1 MIRTENTPPCVGLIC
16 FSVKGWVEMVI
27 EAHFAHMWCSAGIN
41 LSLAAAGSLKLS
53 ACSGTIGV
61 AY

>member
-41 LSLAAAGSLKLS
+41 LSQVQSKQE
-53 ACSGTIGV
+53 IK
-61 AY
+61 

>member
-27 EAHFAHMWCSAGIN
+27 EVHFAHMWYGIN